1 MTEYLEKAALVRISE
16 IDALTGQIKN
26 ELEHVAI
33 FPNSHYVV
41 PPEKMERAIKD
52 IEKELEEQALM

>member
-1 MTEYLEKAALVRISE
+1 MQLELNFFDDEIERISE

-41 PPEKMERAIKD
+41 PPEKMEARH
-52 IEKELEEQALM
+52 